1 MNNQFNSDEEV
12 LARLV
17 REAGD
22 PSIAPDPQYAQK
34 LRATILDRVGPAETV
49 AHLADTT
56 HPTFLTRSL
65 TTWRWIMHSPISR
78 AAAAAIFVLAVT
90 AVALWFHGGGATP
103 TFADFITPI
112 LDAKGVKFKI
122 TVVMKGPPAV
132 TLKSNVMMLDDALM
146 RHETQIPFQSKTV
159 VIQDFSQG
167 KSLNLNI
174 ATKTATLLTFTNRP
188 NKYEASGDKAPLA
201 GYRSLL
207 LDARDK
213 PGVKREPLGEKEID
227 GRRVIGFRVRTD
239 GRDMDLWGDP
249 ETGLPVRIEITSGMD
264 GNLQATMSDFV
275 FNADLDESLF
285 SLDPPTGYT
294 IENQTM
300 DGSPQEEKDLIE
312 AFREYTKLTGGVLPD
327 SLDSRKVTFAFWKK
341 LNFQNMWNNLAPGL
355 EPDEEFEKQMSKIM
369 DEMMNKTMAGKMCDE
384 EQQKLVEQMQ
394 KITMKITGPLVIQKL
409 WENLALA
416 KWKPNEEQRHN
427 FWEQISKVMEGEPGE
442 EQTRKLD
449 EVSRKIMLQMLWE
462 DLAPAKWK
470 TNVERKQQ
478 FDKQMNKK
486 IAANLNEE
494 QKQKIDVEIA
504 KTLGDQLL
512 KDVKAWEARM
522 SKVAQ
527 ARVANM
533 QESAKVQA
541 DKSRKFMEAQ
551 QRVQRGLTF
560 ANQLPPQADAHYA
573 GKGVSLGAADR
584 PIFWYRPQDAKKYRV
599 IYADLSVR
607 EDDTPPSV
615 PDTQPVPAPSSPK
628 K

>member
-1 MNNQFNSDEEV
+1 
-12 LARLV
+12 
-17 REAGD
+17 
-22 PSIAPDPQYAQK
+22 
-34 LRATILDRVGPAETV
+34 
-49 AHLADTT
+49 
-56 HPTFLTRSL
+56 
-65 TTWRWIMHSPISR
+65 
-78 AAAAAIFVLAVT
+78 
-90 AVALWFHGGGATP
+90 
-103 TFADFITPI
+103 
-112 LDAKGVKFKI
+112 
-122 TVVMKGPPAV
+122 
-132 TLKSNVMMLDDALM
+132 
-146 RHETQIPFQSKTV
+146 
-159 VIQDFSQG
+159 
-167 KSLNLNI
+167 
-174 ATKTATLLTFTNRP
+174 
-188 NKYEASGDKAPLA
+188 
-201 GYRSLL
+201 
-207 LDARDK
+207 
-213 PGVKREPLGEKEID
+213 
-227 GRRVIGFRVRTD
+227 
-239 GRDMDLWGDP
+239 
-249 ETGLPVRIEITSGMD
+249 
-264 GNLQATMSDFV
+264 
-275 FNADLDESLF
+275 
-285 SLDPPTGYT
+285 
-294 IENQTM
+294 
-300 DGSPQEEKDLIE
+300 
-312 AFREYTKLTGGVLPD
+312 
-327 SLDSRKVTFAFWKK
+327 
-341 LNFQNMWNNLAPGL
+341 
-355 EPDEEFEKQMSKIM
+355 
-369 DEMMNKTMAGKMCDE
+369 MNKTMAGKMCDE

-416 KWKPNEEQRHN
+416 KWKPNEDHRHN